1 MLVLSIVIKKLKASA
16 IVGSRRKSQVR
27 AGNGMDIGIPG
38 KELLTASSSPIFSAF
53 TEHWEKSVG
62 TRILF
67 MLLN

>member
-38 KELLTASSSPIFSAF
+38 KELLTASSRRMSGALI
-53 TEHWEKSVG
+53 
-62 TRILF
+62 ILIRLVRTVSF
-67 MLLN
+67 